1 MLDNDDFHTLAT
13 DGAEI
18 KIDVPSREIHVAGK
32 TFSFK
37 LDDME
42 LALIG
47 NGGMAPAFARF
58 GRDVFERLSAS
69 HSRPGSGALVQDQN
83 EGGASR
89 ELRW

>member
-18 KIDVPSREIHVAGK
+18 KIDVPSRQVRVAGT

-37 LDDME
+37 FDDME

-47 NGGMAPAFARF
+47 NGGMAPAFGRF
-58 GRDVFERLSAS
+58 GKDVFEQLSAS
-69 HSRPGSGALVQDQN
+69 PGRAGSGALDRDQN

-89 ELRW
+89 ELQW